1 MPKLV
6 YDICHK
12 STNRLSTNLPVPVFM
27 TTLSN
32 SNFHHLRRRRRLLK
46 TIESKTKFFEPNFY
60 PFSILMELL
69 KKLVVWHN
77 PTLLKAM
84 LCFKKV
90 TLTRPAFDALFVPL
104 PILVNVAGNNCY
116 NNFADLN

>member
-32 SNFHHLRRRRRLLK
+32 SNFHHLRRRRRRRRRRRLRMLK
-46 TIESKTKFFEPNFY
+46 TIEPQTIFFAKKFFEPNFD

-69 KKLVVWHN
+69 KKLVV
-77 PTLLKAM
+77 
-84 LCFKKV
+84 
-90 TLTRPAFDALFVPL
+90 
-104 PILVNVAGNNCY
+104 
-116 NNFADLN
+116 